1 MVANAEFIAI
11 VVLLLA
17 ASAEYLH
24 AQRVR
29 RLSRL
34 AFGTKAKPSLF
45 ARVGPWL
52 RTISWTALAWGLLTL
67 LTIAPKSRGIAETS
81 SAKQRHVILLLDV
94 SPSMRLVDAGPDHKL
109 SRMTRARAVLESFF
123 DRVPIQQYRV
133 SLIAFYN
140 SAIPVVVD
148 TRDLEVIKNCLSD
161 LPMHFAFKG
170 KQTDLFAGLTE
181 AAKTAAPWNPKS
193 TVLIVI
199 TDGDTVP
206 AQGMP
211 KMPASV
217 SGVLVVGVG
226 DPVSGKFI
234 DGRHSKQDLSTL
246 RQVAARMSGE
256 YHNGNEQHIS
266 TTMIARL
273 TADTSRRKWQDL
285 TLRDYAL
292 LAIGVGAT
300 VLAFLPITLHYFGTS
315 WHPGIRGQ

>member
-1 MVANAEFIAI
+1 MVGNAEYIAI
-11 VVLLLA
+11 VVLILA

-24 AQRVR
+24 LQRIR

-34 AFGTKAKPSLF
+34 AFGSKAKPGLI
-45 ARVGPWL
+45 ARIGPWL
-52 RTISWTALAWGLLTL
+52 RTICWSTLAWGLVTL
-67 LTIAPKSRGIAETS
+67 LIVEPKTGGLAES
-81 SAKQRHVILLLDV
+81 SSSKQRHVILLLDV

-109 SRMTRARAVLESFF
+109 SRMNRARAVLESFF

-140 SAIPVVVD
+140 SAIPVVID
-148 TRDLEVIKNCLSD
+148 TRDMEVIKNCLSD

-170 KQTDLFAGLTE
+170 KNTDLFAGLTE

-193 TVLIVI
+193 TILIVI

-211 KMPASV
+211 KMPASI
-217 SGVLVVGVG
+217 SGVMVIGVG

-266 TTMIARL
+266 TSMIERL
-273 TADTSRRKWQDL
+273 TADSGHRKWQDL
-285 TLRDYAL
+285 TRRDYAL
-292 LAIGVGAT
+292 MAIGFGACI
-300 VLAFLPITLHYFGTS
+300 LALLPITLHYFGTT
-315 WHPGIRGQ
+315 WHPGTHQ